1 MQYLCGKLTC
11 ACFGPACTSI
21 YASDEQLAGLSTF
34 ILEHA
39 SDASTGISP
48 SAITVAS
55 TTHRLLHS
63 AEFYELTR
71 LKGERYRP
79 ANPPS
84 PHCAGC

>member
-1 MQYLCGKLTC
+1 MLRLAY
-11 ACFGPACTSI
+11 TST
-21 YASDEQLAGLSTF
+21 YASEAQLAELSTF

-39 SDASTGISP
+39 SSAGADIGP

-71 LKGERYRP
+71 LRGERYRP
-79 ANPPS
+79 ARPAKPVML
-84 PHCAGC
+84 PALTVFD